1 MALFYLSG
9 LAYQKGKWPT
19 MSGQLQQGWTQA
31 ESIDGLNLGYAFGR
45 LLVAREQQDESIIQ
59 EVSDWF
65 AAQEI
70 TLDEIDL
77 PARFVEVLQE
87 RFFGI

>member
-1 MALFYLSG
+1 
-9 LAYQKGKWPT
+9 
-19 MSGQLQQGWTQA
+19 
-31 ESIDGLNLGYAFGR
+31 LGYAFGR

-65 AAQEI
+65 TAQEI

-77 PARFVEVLQE
+77 PTRFGEVLQE